1 MQNVNL
7 SVSSLLR
14 PDESRQSE
22 PLEPLHSILS
32 ACSTEV
38 LEQLKN
44 DLKNYKCETQLD
56 EIFEDIGLTR
66 REYLRQVNIVAHQRK
81 STSCE
86 Y

>member
-1 MQNVNL
+1 MQNVKL
-7 SVSSLLR
+7 SVSGLLR
-14 PDESRQSE
+14 ADDCRQSE

-44 DLKNYKCETQLD
+44 DLKDYKCETQLD
-56 EIFEDIGLTR
+56 DIFEDIGLTR

-81 STSCE
+81 LTLC
-86 Y
+86 